1 MITMDKAY
9 SRIRKIRCAMPGRS
23 TVYYLVNKP
32 DKLLKT
38 SFEISGSDIGGLL
51 RCKKVIEDAC
61 HVMKL

>member
-1 MITMDKAY
+1 MLLTNIIIPYIRNLLVCLCDNDKAY

-38 SFEISGSDIGGLL
+38 SFEISGSE
-51 RCKKVIEDAC
+51 VY
-61 HVMKL
+61 